1 MRTCTPAARRTT
13 FFTST
18 DPSESPPSSISFRLA
33 AGASW
38 RRLGRVYNSS
48 FPSPAPS
55 LLHQPVFSTALA
67 IIAVTQPNYHSFPP
81 LCTFTDFTQLT
92 RLPSS
97 FFLLLFFFLSPSLLL
112 ATTTTLA
119 IIAITQPNYHSFPPL
134 CSFTDFTQL
143 THLPS
148 VHDYSCYLY

>member
-13 FFTST
+13 FFTPT

-38 RRLGRVYNSS
+38 LRLGRVFNPS

-67 IIAVTQPNYHSFPP
+67 IIVITQPNYHSFLP
-81 LCTFTDFTQLT
+81 LCTFTDFKQLT

-97 FFLLLFFFLSPSLLL
+97 FLSSSFFLPPSYSRPRLRLQSSQALRLIIIPFLSPIQN
-112 ATTTTLA
+112 T
-119 IIAITQPNYHSFPPL
+119 
-134 CSFTDFTQL
+134 C
-143 THLPS
+143 
-148 VHDYSCYLY
+148 